1 MSMSRKYGDTST
13 PNRQNRSSTYTEVNP
28 GPYIGI
34 VKDNVDPGK
43 MGGLRVL
50 IPSLA
55 GVNEGYAGQ
64 LYDVQYLMPFYG
76 SKSVQALAGSGETKD
91 ISKYEDGSHSYG
103 MWMVPP
109 DIDSRVMVIFVEG
122 KVSQGFWFGCVQEP
136 LTNHMIPGIAASRDT
151 VGEQSSEN
159 STDDLKKDTYGT
171 DIVPAAEL
179 NRKMYAEAN
188 KLGSTDRLRKAIH
201 PFANTLREQ
210 GLSQDTVRG
219 TTTSSA
225 RRESP
230 SAVFGIS
237 TPGRS
242 DPAGR
247 KAKLGPID
255 AQEDVPV
262 VRSAGH
268 TFVMD
273 DGDAEG
279 DNQLIRLRTSSG
291 HQLLMHD
298 TAGVIYLANAK
309 GTVWMEFSGDG
320 AVDIYAQKGYN
331 IRSGGDINFHS
342 EGDINM
348 YANRNIKIKANEHLG
363 EDPLDRT
370 IKGFVSIDGSI
381 INQIASRAMNVSV
394 DKGYYSLRTGMSIY
408 TQAAGGNQIHQASGQ
423 VHLVGSQVH
432 FNSMPVDPNLLKPL
446 QRTGFGQPNGTG
458 TAEIQV
464 PDVTPILKGTVGV
477 LRQDRSIPGMS
488 GMRVPTHEP
497 FLWHYDNFKAFT
509 SAGRREDANKPGTLG
524 HQENKMRLSLVPA
537 CRLGQYQADLEKY
550 IGEVCPSKTDIAAIQ
565 KATAEFTQNYSTIF
579 NLADSGPLAI
589 RPLLPGISDVSNQVI
604 NRITGAAG
612 GELGNLFKDQ
622 VFVNQAGVLYTLGD
636 MGKVITNLSDINPN
650 GIVKQLTAT
659 AENALKT
666 TVGDALNNAIQGQV
680 KDVASSIFSDR
691 NISAVKDFFRNDGI
705 DTYALANDMQ
715 QIASSAN
722 FAEAFGA
729 VGLGDINF
737 ADAFKNFGGN
747 IFGDVDISQEIDL
760 LKQFEGLGFDVDWAS
775 LPSASS
781 FADTAVFGGGLTD
794 LFKNADSIFGPAL
807 GAFGNNVLS
816 GINLGNLSPQGLI
829 QGLGNAAIQTGISI
843 VTDQFR
849 NIIAGEITSLTN
861 ITSVISGGIEGIFG
875 SAGSV
880 LGEIGTNIGDVFGG
894 FDIGSIASFDLA
906 SLDFGGALSNFSIGS
921 FF

>member
-1 MSMSRKYGDTST
+1 MPGDTST
-13 PNRQNRSSTYTEVNP
+13 PNRQNRPSSFTEINP
-28 GPYIGI
+28 GPYMAI
-34 VKDNVDPGK
+34 VKDNKDPAR

-50 IPSLA
+50 IPSLS

-64 LYDVQYLMPFYG
+64 LYDVGYLMPFYG
-76 SKSVQALAGSGETKD
+76 AKSTNALTGSGRGDVSDYT
-91 ISKYEDGSHSYG
+91 DGAHSYG

-109 DIDSRVMVIFVEG
+109 DIDSRVLVIFVEG
-122 KVSQGFWFGCVQEP
+122 KVSQGFWFGCVQDP
-136 LTNHMIPGIAASRDT
+136 LTNHMIPGIAASKDT
-151 VGEQSSEN
+151 VGLTSSED
-159 STDDLKKDTYGT
+159 TTQDLKREIYGT
-171 DIVPAAEL
+171 DIVPAGEV
-179 NRKMYAEAN
+179 NRRLYSYSRSEA
-188 KLGSTDRLRKAIH
+188 GTDRLLKPIH

-219 TTTSSA
+219 TTSSSA

-237 TPGRS
+237 TPGRT
-242 DPAGR
+242 DPKGY
-247 KAKLGPID
+247 KAKLGPLD

-273 DGDAEG
+273 DGDSEG

-291 HQLLMHD
+291 HQILMHD
-298 TAGVIYLANAK
+298 TSGVMYLANAK

-363 EDPLDRT
+363 EDPMDRT
-370 IKGFVSIDGSI
+370 IKGIVSIDGSI
-381 INQIASRAMNVSV
+381 INQIANRAMNVSV

-408 TQAAGGNQIHQASGQ
+408 TQAAGGNQIHQSAGQ

-432 FNSMPVDPNLLKPL
+432 FNSMPVDPNLLQPL

-458 TAEIQV
+458 TAEVQV
-464 PDVTPILKGTVGV
+464 PDVTPILKGSVGV

-509 SAGRREDANKPGTLG
+509 CAGKREDADKPGTLG
-524 HQENKMRLSLVPA
+524 YQEQQNRLSTNLTI
-537 CRLGQYQADLEKY
+537 RLGQYQADAECY
-550 IGEVCPSKTDIAAIQ
+550 IKDQPGYSATNVAFQQ
-565 KATAEFTQNYSTIF
+565 KAAADLVQNYSTIF
-579 NLADSGPLAI
+579 NLTDSGPLAI
-589 RPLLPGISDVSNQVI
+589 RPLLPGISDVSNQII
-604 NRITGAAG
+604 NRLTGAAG

-622 VFVNQAGVLYTLGD
+622 VFVGQAGVLYTLGD
-636 MGKVITNLSDINPN
+636 MGKVITNLSQTNPQ

-659 AENALKT
+659 AANSLKT
-666 TVGDALNNAIQGQV
+666 TVGDVLNNAVKSQV

-691 NISAVKDFFRNDGI
+691 NTSAVKDFFRNDGI
-705 DTYALANDMQ
+705 DTYALANDLQ
-715 QIASSAN
+715 QIYSSADIAAAYAGLESIAN
-722 FAEAFGA
+722 LDMSETIDALRQAEA
-729 VGLGDINF
+729 LGY
-737 ADAFKNFGGN
+737 GG
-747 IFGDVDISQEIDL
+747 
-760 LKQFEGLGFDVDWAS
+760 VDWAS
-775 LPSASS
+775 LSSGSS
-781 FADTAVFGGGLTD
+781 FMDPQIFGGGGLQD
-794 LFKNADSIFGPAL
+794 IFKNADNIFGPAL

-816 GINLGNLSPQGLI
+816 GINLANLSPQGIL

-861 ITSVISGGIEGIFG
+861 ITSRLSGGIEGIFG
-875 SAGSV
+875 SAGSI
-880 LGEIGTNIGDVFGG
+880 LGEIGTSIGDVFAG
-894 FDIGSIASFDLA
+894 FDIGSIANFDLA
-906 SLDFGGALSNFSIGS
+906 SLDFGGVGDFVSS

>member
-1 MSMSRKYGDTST
+1 MPGDTST
-13 PNRQNRSSTYTEVNP
+13 PNRQNRTSSFTEINP
-28 GPYIGI
+28 GPYMAI
-34 VKDNVDPGK
+34 VKDNKDPAR

-50 IPSLA
+50 IPSLS

-64 LYDVQYLMPFYG
+64 LYDVGYLMPFYG
-76 SKSVQALAGSGETKD
+76 AKSTNALTGSGKGD
-91 ISKYEDGSHSYG
+91 VSDYADGAHSYG

-109 DIDSRVMVIFVEG
+109 DIDSRVLVIFVEG
-122 KVSQGFWFGCVQEP
+122 KVSQGFWFGCVQDP
-136 LTNHMIPGIAASRDT
+136 LTNHMIPGIAASKDT
-151 VGEQSSEN
+151 VGLTSSED
-159 STDDLKKDTYGT
+159 TTQDLKREIYGT
-171 DIVPAAEL
+171 DIVPAGEV
-179 NRKMYAEAN
+179 NRRLYSYSRGEA
-188 KLGSTDRLRKAIH
+188 GTDRLLKPIH

-219 TTTSSA
+219 TTSSSA

-237 TPGRS
+237 TPGRT
-242 DPAGR
+242 DPAGY
-247 KAKLGPID
+247 KAKLGPLD

-273 DGDAEG
+273 DGDSEG

-291 HQLLMHD
+291 HQILMHD
-298 TAGVIYLANAK
+298 TSGVMYLANAK

-363 EDPLDRT
+363 EDPMDRT
-370 IKGFVSIDGSI
+370 IKGIVSIDGSI
-381 INQIASRAMNVSV
+381 INQIANRAMNVSV

-408 TQAAGGNQIHQASGQ
+408 TQAAGGNQIHQAAGQ

-432 FNSMPVDPNLLKPL
+432 FNSMPVDPNLLQPL

-458 TAEIQV
+458 TAEVQV
-464 PDVTPILKGTVGV
+464 PDVTPILKGSVGV

-509 SAGRREDANKPGTLG
+509 SSGKREDANKPGTLG
-524 HQENKMRLSLVPA
+524 YQENQMRKSLVDA

-550 IGEVCPSKTDIAAIQ
+550 VGEVCPSKTDVAALQ
-565 KATAEFTQNYSTIF
+565 KAAAEFTQNYSTIF
-579 NLADSGPLAI
+579 NLTDSGPLAI
-589 RPLLPGISDVSNQVI
+589 RPLLPGISDVSNQII

-622 VFVNQAGVLYTLGD
+622 VFVGQAGVLYTLGD
-636 MGKVITNLSDINPN
+636 MGKVITNLSQTNPQ

-659 AENALKT
+659 AENVLKT
-666 TVGDALNNAIQGQV
+666 TVGDVLNNAVKSQV

-691 NISAVKDFFRNDGI
+691 NTSAIKDFFRNDGI
-705 DTYALANDMQ
+705 DTYALANDLQ
-715 QIASSAN
+715 QIYSSADI
-722 FAEAFGA
+722 AAA
-729 VGLGDINF
+729 YAGLESIAN
-737 ADAFKNFGGN
+737 
-747 IFGDVDISQEIDL
+747 VDISSSIDAL
-760 LKQFEGLGFDVDWAS
+760 RQAEALGYDVDWAS
-775 LPSASS
+775 LSSGSS
-781 FADTAVFGGGLTD
+781 FVDPQIFGGGGLQD
-794 LFKNADSIFGPAL
+794 IFKNADNIFGPAL
-807 GAFGNNVLS
+807 GAFGNNFVS
-816 GINLGNLSPQGLI
+816 GINLANLSPQGIL

-861 ITSVISGGIEGIFG
+861 ITSILSGGIEGIFG
-875 SAGSV
+875 SAGSI
-880 LGEIGTNIGDVFGG
+880 LGEIGTSIGDVFAG
-894 FDIGSIASFDLA
+894 FDIGSIANFDLA
-906 SLDFGGALSNFSIGS
+906 SLDFGGVGDFVSS